1 MESLFSLGIVQS
13 TSSHVLKSFEKFGNG
28 IVGPAS
34 SALLTI
40 SNLSE
45 SGIEKNSVIL
55 FLRIGFLRKS
65 GRLARFII
73 IFPA

>member
-1 MESLFSLGIVQS
+1 M
-13 TSSHVLKSFEKFGNG
+13 KNFEKFGNG

-34 SALLTI
+34 SALLMI
-40 SNLSE
+40 SDFSE
-45 SGIEKNSVIL
+45 SEIEKNSVIL
-55 FLRIGFLRKS
+55 FFRMGFLRKS

>member
-1 MESLFSLGIVQS
+1 LN
-13 TSSHVLKSFEKFGNG
+13 SFEKFGKG

-34 SALLTI
+34 RALLMI
-40 SNLSE
+40 SDF
-45 SGIEKNSVIL
+45 SGSDIEKNSVIL
-55 FLRIGFLRKS
+55 FFRMGFLRKS